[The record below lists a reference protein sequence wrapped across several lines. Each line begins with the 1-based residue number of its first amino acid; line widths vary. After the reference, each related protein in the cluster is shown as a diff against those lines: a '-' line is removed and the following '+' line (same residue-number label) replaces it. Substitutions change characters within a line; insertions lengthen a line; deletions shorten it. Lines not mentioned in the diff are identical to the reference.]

1 MEDEIALFQKLGV
14 CRAIAETLYSHGVHP
29 NELTA
34 HQFKK
39 DAVPIREQ
47 LTLPRQLLMVD
58 SMYLEKIRFLS
69 EP

>member
-1 MEDEIALFQKLGV
+1 VEDEIALFQRLGV

-47 LTLPRQLLMVD
+47 FDFAKAVAVGRFNVFGKD
-58 SMYLEKIRFLS
+58 KILV
-69 EP
+69 